1 MENYLQLLEGKN
13 KEILMSSSFFFG
25 LSEDEV
31 TRFICFSKPQLFE
44 LDPGQTVS
52 LQPGSKRRLGAV
64 LEGNVKVYTIDY
76 DGNKTIVNVI
86 RGRSSVGT
94 MQFMMEYHNVL
105 FEITADSPSKI
116 ISIDPDTLLVADE
129 ALAMIQHKILVNV
142 MASQRQLFISISEHL
157 MCLSQKT
164 IRDKIMR
171 FLKICSES
179 TRSYTFD
186 IPMSREQL
194 AEFLA
199 VDRAS
204 LSRSL
209 SGLKSEGIIDFN
221 KNHFTI
227 LTTRYFQY

>member
-1 MENYLQLLEGKN
+1 
-13 KEILMSSSFFFG
+13 
-25 LSEDEV
+25 
-31 TRFICFSKPQLFE
+31 
-44 LDPGQTVS
+44 
-52 LQPGSKRRLGAV
+52 
-64 LEGNVKVYTIDY
+64 
-76 DGNKTIVNVI
+76 
-86 RGRSSVGT
+86 
-94 MQFMMEYHNVL
+94 
-105 FEITADSPSKI
+105 
-116 ISIDPDTLLVADE
+116 
-129 ALAMIQHKILVNV
+129 MIQHKILVNV

>member
-1 MENYLQLLEGKN
+1 MENDLQLLEGQH
-13 KEILMSSSFFFG
+13 KEILMSSSVFFG

-86 RGRSSVGT
+86 RGRGSVGT

-105 FEITADSPSKI
+105 FEITADSPSTI

-179 TRSYTFD
+179 ARSYTFD

-194 AEFLA
+194 AEYLA